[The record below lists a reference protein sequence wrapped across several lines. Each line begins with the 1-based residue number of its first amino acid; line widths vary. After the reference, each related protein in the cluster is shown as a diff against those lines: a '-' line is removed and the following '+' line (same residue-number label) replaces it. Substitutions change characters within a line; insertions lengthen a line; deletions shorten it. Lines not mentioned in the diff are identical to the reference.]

1 MYAVVETGG
10 KQYRVAVGEQLRV
23 EKLPGMTGEVI
34 DLPHVLAV
42 IQGEDVK
49 IGNPLLEGASV
60 KAEVM
65 AHGRDKKIRIF
76 KMKRRKKYRRTQ
88 GHRQAYTQ
96 LKVTEIS
103 A

>member
-23 EKLPGMTGEVI
+23 EKLPGMAGDVI
-34 DLPHVLAV
+34 DLPRVLAV

-49 IGNPLLEGASV
+49 IGNPLLDGASV

-76 KMKRRKKYRRTQ
+76 KMKRRKKYRRMQ

>member
-34 DLPHVLAV
+34 DLPRVLAV

-49 IGNPLLEGASV
+49 IGNPLL
-60 KAEVM
+60 
-65 AHGRDKKIRIF
+65 
-76 KMKRRKKYRRTQ
+76 
-88 GHRQAYTQ
+88 
-96 LKVTEIS
+96 
-103 A
+103 